1 MLKCLQ
7 PLVACSIFL
16 AASTI
21 ASLSQAAPRVDLEIA
36 LQPGFTSTD
45 IGTWNTMLTGAGVD
59 NLRLGGGGNATQK
72 IGIEPFDETNPNAG
86 YRVFGVITR
95 GNELMLPGGRF
106 TRTDRAGLAKWVGN
120 LKAGGLAK
128 KPGGKQVPFGLK
140 PSQLE
145 DVAKDLGKP
154 ADFATTGLPVKSVL
168 LEIGKRT
175 TNPIVAEPTIAAGL
189 GQMETVPGELK
200 GLACG
205 TVMAA
210 VLRREGLSLIPR
222 TTATG
227 SMEYFITR
235 AGAQQDVWPVG
246 WPAEKPIPELLPDL
260 FTLRNVQI
268 DDIPASQLL
277 QVVADRVKL
286 PMIFDEQSL
295 LEKKIDASQVKVKIP
310 EQKIG
315 YQGVLDRAMFQ
326 ANMKHEV
333 RIDDAGRPF
342 LWITAR

>member
-7 PLVACSIFL
+7 SLVACSMFL
-16 AASTI
+16 VAATTV
-21 ASLSQAAPRVDLEIA
+21 SLSQAAPRVDLEIA

-72 IGIEPFDETNPNAG
+72 IGLEPFDETNPNAG

-106 TRTDRAGLAKWVGN
+106 TRTDRAGLAKWVAN
-120 LKAGGLAK
+120 LKAGGFEK

-140 PSQLE
+140 PAQLE

-154 ADFATTGLPVKSVL
+154 ADFATTGLALKTVL
-168 LEIGKRT
+168 LEVGKRT
-175 TNPIVAEPTIAAGL
+175 TNPIVAEPTVAAGL
-189 GQMETVPGELK
+189 GQMEKVPGELK

-222 TTATG
+222 ATATG
-227 SMEYFITR
+227 TMEYFITR
-235 AGAQQDVWPVG
+235 AAAQQDVWPVG
-246 WPAEKPIPELLPDL
+246 WPAEKPIPEMLPDL